1 MRHPLYIVAGILML
15 VWAIGVF
22 AFAAGPFIHI
32 LLFMAI
38 VLFLMKFIRV
48 RTQTIPKG
56 LRPTAQGCRV
66 GEATL
71 GRDAEVDSTA
81 TRLWRM
87 SLWAGIPLGFSE
99 RAR

>member
-48 RTQTIPKG
+48 Q
-56 LRPTAQGCRV
+56 A
-66 GEATL
+66 
-71 GRDAEVDSTA
+71 
-81 TRLWRM
+81 
-87 SLWAGIPLGFSE
+87 
-99 RAR
+99 